1 MFIKTCFASVAFF
14 LSFSA
19 AAQTFDIE
27 EKTPYTDNGFEYG
40 FIVKNEQIKKAGDE
54 EYSRYEITFFISN
67 KSGCNKIYEEKVSS
81 YSYDNP
87 NLLATFNCRNA
98 NGKRFTS
105 KSGSVKAKELYIN
118 VKKKEGDKDVTERV
132 KAGYIFRNGET
143 LRDNVI
149 VIVPKGERPQIQCSV
164 NSPQELD

>member
-1 MFIKTCFASVAFF
+1 MFIKTCFACAFLF
-14 LSFSA
+14 LSLNSL
-19 AAQTFDIE
+19 AQSFDVE

-40 FIVKNEQIKKAGDE
+40 FIIKNEQIKKAGDE
-54 EYSRYEITFFISN
+54 EYSRYEITFYVIN
-67 KSGCNKIYEEKVSS
+67 KSNCNKIYRDKPGG
-81 YSYDNP
+81 YSYESL

-105 KSGSVKAKELYIN
+105 KSGSVRARDFYIT
-118 VKKKEGDKDVTERV
+118 VKKKEASKEVTESV

-149 VIVPKGERPQIQCSV
+149 VLVPKGERPEIQCIV
-164 NSPQELD
+164 NTLDELY